1 MKGKNFKTEIFWSD
15 SRPVFQNIPDL
26 LKIQYDSF
34 NWFLTQGLREV
45 LDEIN
50 PIESVRQGLSL
61 EFVTT
66 EDGIKIDPPTKT
78 PDECLEKGLTYESS
92 IYVKTRLYFK
102 DENRNIKDIKEQMV
116 FLGNIPQMTNRATFI
131 VNGTEK
137 VIVNQITRSPGVF
150 FQEEGHSII
159 ATLIP
164 TRGGWIEFE
173 LDSNGIIY
181 IHPNGMKKF
190 PVSLL
195 LRALGYDLDYF
206 SEILGPEELNY
217 LEMTYAKDNVND
229 RSQAI
234 FEACAKLRPGD
245 VPSREEDAL
254 RVIKQMF
261 FDVRRYNLGK
271 VGRYKLNQRLGLNIP
286 LDNYALTEDD
296 LIEIIKRLTMVKT
309 GKDETDDIDH
319 LGNRR
324 IRSVGELLQMQFR
337 AGLARVEKLIRE
349 KMALTDPEQASP
361 IALVSTRPLM
371 AAVKEFFNRNPLSQ
385 FMDQTN
391 PLSELAHKRRISAL
405 GPGGLTRERATFEVR
420 DIHPSHYGRVCP
432 IETPEGPNA
441 GLINYLSTLA
451 IVDEYG
457 FLRTPYYRVKDG
469 KITDEIVYLSA
480 TEEDKYTIAS
490 FDVHINENREIVD
503 ELIHARRKGKFVL
516 CSPKE
521 VDFVGVSPYQTVSI
535 STALIPFLEHDDA
548 NRALMGAN
556 MQRQAVPLINTEPP
570 LVGTGI
576 EETVARNT
584 GVMVISDVDGI
595 VKKVSSSEIVI
606 ETDNKE
612 EKRYQLIK
620 YRRTNQGTCWNQKP
634 IVEVGQRVKK
644 GDVLADGPATS
655 NGKLALGRNV
665 LVAFMPW
672 GGYNYEDAIIISE
685 RLVKEDIFTSIH
697 IEEYEIKA
705 RDTKLGPEEITRD
718 IPNISED
725 AIRYLD
731 KDGIIMIGAEVGPN
745 DILVG
750 KVTPKGETEL
760 TPEERLLRAIFGEKS
775 RETNDTSLRM
785 PHGEWGKVI
794 DVKVLSRE
802 NDDELPPGVNK
813 IVKVRVAQIRKI
825 SVGDKL
831 AGRHG
836 NKGVIATIL
845 PEEDMP
851 FLEDGTPVDIIL
863 NPLGVPSRMNVGQIL
878 ETHLGWA
885 AKELGLYAIVPPFD
899 EVLGE
904 NRSANLV
911 KEMLRK
917 AGLPEDGRVVLY
929 DGRTGEP
936 FNQKVTVGYMYILK
950 LIHLADDKIHARSVG
965 PYSLVTQQPLG
976 GRAQFGGQRFGEMEV
991 WALEAYGAAHTLE
1004 EMLTYKSDDVAG
1016 RTEAYSTIV
1025 SGNLIKEPGIPES
1038 FKVLVREL
1046 QGLGIKV
1053 SAYIG
1058 NRLVNLYK
1066 IEDES

>member
-1 MKGKNFKTEIFWSD
+1 MMEKEFKKEIFWSQRLSVD
-15 SRPVFQNIPDL
+15 NLPNL
-26 LKIQYDSF
+26 LKIQYESF
-34 NWFLTQGLREV
+34 EWFLKEGLREV
-45 LDEIN
+45 LEEFN
-50 PIESVRQGLSL
+50 PIESSRQGLSL
-61 EFVTT
+61 EFLTGP
-66 EDGIKIDPPTKT
+66 DNIKIYDPVKSPE
-78 PDECLEKGLTYESS
+78 ECLEKGLTYESPL
-92 IYVKTRLYFK
+92 YVDVRLTKK
-102 DENRNIKDIKEQMV
+102 DADTHITQPV
-116 FLGNIPQMTNRATFI
+116 FFGNIPRMTERATFI
-131 VNGTEK
+131 INGTER
-137 VIVNQITRSPGVF
+137 VIVNQITRSPGVY

-173 LDSNGIIY
+173 IDGNGLMY

-190 PVSLL
+190 LL
-195 LRALGYDLDYF
+195 SFLLKALGYDLEFFRNLMD
-206 SEILGPEELNY
+206 EDDLKY
-217 LEMTYAKDNVND
+217 LKDTFEKD
-229 RSQAI
+229 GGLSRTEAI
-234 FEACAKLRPGD
+234 FETCARLRPSD
-245 VPSREEDAL
+245 VPSKEKDAL
-254 RVIKQMF
+254 DIIRQLL
-261 FDVRRYNLGK
+261 FDEKRYNLGR
-271 VGRYKLNQRLGLNIP
+271 VGRYKLNQKLKLNIS
-286 LDNYALTEDD
+286 LDNHAFTEED
-296 LIEIIKRLTMVKT
+296 LINIVVHLIRVKN
-309 GKDETDDIDH
+309 GKEEEDDIDH

-337 AGLARVEKLIRE
+337 AGLARVEKIIKER
-349 KMALTDPEQASP
+349 MALQGPEESTPQN
-361 IALVSTRPLM
+361 LVSTRPLNS
-371 AAVKEFFNRNPLSQ
+371 AIKEFFNRNPLSQ

-405 GPGGLTRERATFEVR
+405 GPGGLTRERASFEVR
-420 DIHPSHYGRVCP
+420 DIHPSYYGRVCP

-441 GLINYLSTLA
+441 GLINYLATLA

-457 FLRTPYYRVKDG
+457 FLRTPYFKVVNG
-469 KITDEIVYLSA
+469 KVTDQIEYLSA
-480 TEEDKYTIAS
+480 SEEENYTIAS
-490 FDVHINENREIVD
+490 FDVHLNENYEITDKLVN
-503 ELIHARRKGKFVL
+503 ARRKGKFIL
-516 CSPKE
+516 CTPKE
-521 VDFVGVSPYQTVSI
+521 VQYIGVSPYQTVSV

-584 GVMVISDVDGI
+584 GVLVISDVDGV
-595 VKKVSSSEIVI
+595 VKKVTSDEIVV
-606 ETDNKE
+606 ETDDKNIKTFH
-612 EKRYQLIK
+612 LVK

-634 IVEVGQRVKK
+634 IVKEGQRIKK
-644 GDVLADGPATS
+644 GDVLADGSATS
-655 NGKLALGRNV
+655 NGSLALGRNV
-665 LVAFMPW
+665 LVAFLPW
-672 GGYNYEDAIIISE
+672 SGYNYEDAIIISE

-697 IEEYEIKA
+697 IEEYEVRA

-775 RETNDTSLRM
+775 KEIRDTSLRM

-794 DVKVLSRE
+794 DVQVLTR
-802 NDDELPPGVNK
+802 DKDELPPGVNK
-813 IVKVRVAQIRKI
+813 IVKVKVAQIRKI

-851 FLEDGTPVDIIL
+851 YLADGTPVDIIL

-885 AKELGLYAIVPPFD
+885 AKELGIYAIVPPFD
-899 EVLGE
+899 EVIEE
-904 NRSANLV
+904 NRSAKLV

-917 AGLPEDGRVVLY
+917 AGLPEDGKVTLY

-936 FNQKVTVGYMYILK
+936 FDQKVTVGYMYIMK

-991 WALEAYGAAHTLE
+991 WALEAFGAAHTLE
-1004 EMLTYKSDDVAG
+1004 EMLTYKSDDIKG
-1016 RTEAYSTIV
+1016 RTEVYNAIV
-1025 SGNLIKEPGIPES
+1025 NGSNIKEPGIPES

-1053 SAYIG
+1053 VAYIG
-1058 NRLVNLYK
+1058 GRQINLYK
-1066 IEDES
+1066 TEDDS

>member
-1 MKGKNFKTEIFWSD
+1 MDEKKFKKCIFWTERYNTVSL
-15 SRPVFQNIPDL
+15 PNL
-26 LKIQYDSF
+26 LKIQFESF
-34 NWFLTQGLREV
+34 NWFLNQGLREV
-45 LDEIN
+45 LEEYN
-50 PIESVRQGLSL
+50 PIESSRQGLAL
-61 EFVTT
+61 YFLTGEN
-66 EDGIKIDPPTKT
+66 DIKILEPSKS
-78 PDECLEKGLTYESS
+78 PDECLEKGLTYESP
-92 IYVKTRLYFK
+92 LYI
-102 DENRNIKDIKEQMV
+102 NVMLIKKEIDNPIIQSV
-116 FLGNIPQMTNRATFI
+116 FFGNIPRMTERATFI
-131 VNGTEK
+131 INGTER
-137 VIVNQITRSPGVF
+137 VIVNQITRSPGIY

-173 LDSNGIIY
+173 IDNNGLMY

-190 PVSLL
+190 LL
-195 LRALGYDLDYF
+195 SILLKALGYDLNF
-206 SEILGPEELNY
+206 FEKILSEDDFIFLKNTFE
-217 LEMTYAKDNVND
+217 KDGISS
-229 RSQAI
+229 RSDAI
-234 FEACAKLRPGD
+234 FEACARLRPSD
-245 VPSREEDAL
+245 VPSKEKDAL
-254 RVIKQMF
+254 EQIKQIL
-261 FDVRRYNLGK
+261 FDVKRYNLGR
-271 VGRYKLNQRLGLNIP
+271 VGRYKVNQRLKLNIP
-286 LDNYALTEDD
+286 LDNYAFTEED
-296 LIEIIKRLTMVKT
+296 LIEIVKHLIWVKN
-309 GKDETDDIDH
+309 GKEEADDIDH

-324 IRSVGELLQMQFR
+324 IRSVGELLQIQFR
-337 AGLARVEKLIRE
+337 TGLSRVEKIIKER
-349 KMALTDPEQASP
+349 MALQGVEEATPQNL
-361 IALVSTRPLM
+361 ISTRPLVS
-371 AAVKEFFNRNPLSQ
+371 AIREFFNRNPLSQ

-405 GPGGLTRERATFEVR
+405 GPGGLTRERASFEVR
-420 DIHPSHYGRVCP
+420 DIHPSYYGRICP

-441 GLINYLSTLA
+441 GLINYLATLS

-457 FLRTPYYRVKDG
+457 FLRTPYLRVKNG
-469 KITDEIVYLSA
+469 KITNEIVYLSA
-480 TEEDKYTIAS
+480 SEEEEYTIAS
-490 FDVHINENREIVD
+490 FDVHLNKENKIIDKLVN
-503 ELIHARRKGKFVL
+503 ARRKGKFIL
-516 CSPKE
+516 CSPE
-521 VDFVGVSPYQTVSI
+521 AVDFIGVSPYQTVSI

-556 MQRQAVPLINTEPP
+556 MQRQAVPLINSEPP
-570 LVGTGI
+570 LVQTGI
-576 EETVARNT
+576 EELVAKNT
-584 GVMVISDVDGI
+584 GVLVISDVNGV
-595 VKKVSSSEIVI
+595 VKKVTSSEIVI
-606 ETDNKE
+606 ETENKE
-612 EKRYQLIK
+612 TKTFNLIK

-634 IVEVGQRVKK
+634 IVKVGDIVKK
-644 GDVLADGPATS
+644 GDILADGPSTS
-655 NGKLALGRNV
+655 QGILSLGRNV
-665 LVAFMPW
+665 LVAFLPW

-697 IEEYEIKA
+697 IEEYEVKA

-718 IPNISED
+718 IPNISEE

-775 RETNDTSLRM
+775 REIRDTSLRM

-794 DVKVLSRE
+794 DVKVLTRE
-802 NDDELPPGVNK
+802 DDELPPGVNK

-851 FLEDGTPVDIIL
+851 YLEDGTPVDIIL

-885 AKELGLYAIVPPFD
+885 AKELGIYAIVPPFD
-899 EVLGE
+899 EFMEE

-911 KEMLRK
+911 KEMLKK
-917 AGLPEDGRVVLY
+917 AGLPEDGKVTLY

-936 FNQKVTVGYMYILK
+936 FDQKVTVGYMYIMK

-991 WALEAYGAAHTLE
+991 WALEAYGAAHILE
-1004 EMLTYKSDDVAG
+1004 EILTYKSDDIKG
-1016 RTEAYSTIV
+1016 RTEVFSAIINAS
-1025 SGNLIKEPGIPES
+1025 NIKEPGIPES

-1053 SAYIG
+1053 SAYVGGKPI
-1058 NRLVNLYK
+1058 NLYK
-1066 IEDES
+1066 VEAES

>member
-1 MKGKNFKTEIFWSD
+1 MRNREFKREIFWTD
-15 SRPVFQNIPDL
+15 DRPIFQNIPDL

-34 NWFLTQGLREV
+34 YWFLTQGLREV

-50 PIESVRQGLSL
+50 PIESSRQGLSL

-66 EDGIKIDPPTKT
+66 EDGIRIDSPLRTS
-78 PDECLEKGLTYESS
+78 DECLEKGLTYESAL
-92 IYVKTRLYFK
+92 YVKTRLYYK
-102 DENRNIKDIKEQMV
+102 DEHKDIKDIKEQLV
-116 FLGNIPQMTNRATFI
+116 FFGNIPQMTDRATFI

-150 FQEEGHSII
+150 FQEAGNSII
-159 ATLIP
+159 GTLIP

-173 LDSNGIIY
+173 LDNNGIIY
-181 IHPNGMKKF
+181 IHPNGIKKF
-190 PVSLL
+190 PVSLI

-206 SEILGPEELNY
+206 SEFLGSEELSY
-217 LEMTYAKDNVND
+217 LETTFAKDNIND
-229 RSQAI
+229 RNQAI
-234 FEACAKLRPGD
+234 FEACGRLRPSD
-245 VPSREEDAL
+245 VPSKEEEAL
-254 RVIKQMF
+254 KVVKQMF

-286 LDNYALTEDD
+286 LDNYALTEEDFV
-296 LIEIIKRLTMVKT
+296 EIVKRLTMVKT
-309 GKDETDDIDH
+309 EKDELDDIDH

-324 IRSVGELLQMQFR
+324 IKSVGELLQMQFR
-337 AGLARVEKLIRE
+337 AGLARVEKLIKE

-361 IALVSTRPLM
+361 INLVSTRPLM
-371 AAVKEFFNRNPLSQ
+371 AAVREFFNRNPLSQ

-469 KITDEIVYLSA
+469 KMTDEIVYLSA
-480 TEEDKYTIAS
+480 TDEEKYTIAS
-490 FDVHINENREIVD
+490 FDVRLNKNKEIIDDLV
-503 ELIHARRKGKFVL
+503 HARRKGKFIL
-516 CSPKE
+516 CSPEE
-521 VDFVGVSPYQTVSI
+521 VDLLGVSPYQTVSI

-548 NRALMGAN
+548 NRALMGSN
-556 MQRQAVPLINTEPP
+556 MQRQAVPLIQTEIP
-570 LVGTGI
+570 LVSTGI
-576 EETVARNT
+576 EEMIAKNT
-584 GVMVISDVDGI
+584 GVVVISDVDG
-595 VKKVSSSEIVI
+595 VVRKVSSCEIVI
-606 ETDNKE
+606 ETDDKQ
-612 EKRYQLIK
+612 EKKYQLVK
-620 YRRTNQGTCWNQKP
+620 YRRSNQGTCWNQKP
-634 IVEVGQRVKK
+634 IVETGQRVKK
-644 GDVLADGPATS
+644 GDVIADGPATS

-665 LVAFMPW
+665 LVAFLPW

-685 RLVKEDIFTSIH
+685 RLVKEDLFTSIH
-697 IEEYEIKA
+697 IEEYEVKA

-718 IPNISED
+718 IPNIGED
-725 AIRYLD
+725 TIRYLD
-731 KDGIIMIGAEVGPN
+731 KDGIVMIGAEVGPN

-750 KVTPKGETEL
+750 KATPKGETEL

-775 RETNDTSLRM
+775 KEIKDTSLRM

-794 DVKVLSRE
+794 DIKVLTRE
-802 NDDELPPGVNK
+802 NDDELPAGVNK

-825 SVGDKL
+825 SVGDKIS
-831 AGRHG
+831 GRHG
-836 NKGVIATIL
+836 NKGVVATIL

-863 NPLGVPSRMNVGQIL
+863 NPLGVPSRMNVGQIF

-885 AKELGLYAIVPPFD
+885 AKELGIYAVVPPFD

-917 AGLPEDGRVVLY
+917 AELPEDGRVTLY

-936 FNQKVTVGYMYILK
+936 FDQEVTVGSMYIMK

-1004 EMLTYKSDDVAG
+1004 EMLTYKSDDVSG
-1016 RTEAYSTIV
+1016 RIEAYSVIV
-1025 SGNLIKEPGIPES
+1025 SGNLIKEPGVPES

-1058 NRLVNLYK
+1058 NKLVNLYK
-1066 IEDES
+1066 IDDES